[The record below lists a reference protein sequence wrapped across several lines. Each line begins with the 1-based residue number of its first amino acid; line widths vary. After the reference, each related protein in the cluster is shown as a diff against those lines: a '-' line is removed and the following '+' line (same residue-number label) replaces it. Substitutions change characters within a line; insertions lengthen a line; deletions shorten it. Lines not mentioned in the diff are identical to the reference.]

1 MHLAMQVFLM
11 TSGDKTMPIK
21 RDADQC
27 CFLDYAA
34 YSSALLR
41 AVF

>member
-1 MHLAMQVFLM
+1 MHLAMQVFPVI
-11 TSGDKTMPIK
+11 SGDKTMPIK
-21 RDADQC
+21 RDADQR

-34 YSSALLR
+34 YSFTILD